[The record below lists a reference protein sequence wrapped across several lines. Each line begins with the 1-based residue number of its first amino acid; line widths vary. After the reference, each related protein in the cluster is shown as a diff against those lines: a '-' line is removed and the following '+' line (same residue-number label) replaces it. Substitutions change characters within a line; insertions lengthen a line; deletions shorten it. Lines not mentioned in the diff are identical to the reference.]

1 MTNKRQSPEAAV
13 SDYLWDRSGEVDPE
27 IVRLESMLG
36 SFKHDRRPQ
45 RQVARRFASS
55 SALRAAAVLA
65 FAIVGVWI
73 VAALQHSGRG
83 ERSTWE
89 VIALQGSPKIGSQS
103 LTSNSRLQLGQW
115 LETDRNS
122 QARVS
127 DSSIG
132 HVTIEPQSRV
142 RVVQS
147 NQTEHRLE
155 LARGKIEAF
164 IIAPPR
170 LFFVETPAATAVDL
184 GCHYNLSV
192 ENDGSGLLEVTL
204 GWVSFER
211 GGQESIV
218 PRGAMCKTR
227 KGVGPG
233 TPYYADASPR
243 LQRELER
250 FDFGGGG
257 EKSLEAVLKEAGS
270 HDDLTLWH
278 LLARVQS
285 ADRGRIFDRLASLV
299 PPPNGVSR
307 QSIVGGDVDAMKR
320 WRDAF
325 MWAPMPQK
333 LPRLDHD

>member
-1 MTNKRQSPEAAV
+1 
-13 SDYLWDRSGEVDPE
+13 
-27 IVRLESMLG
+27 
-36 SFKHDRRPQ
+36 
-45 RQVARRFASS
+45 
-55 SALRAAAVLA
+55 VLA

-73 VAALQHSGRG
+73 IAALQHSGGSRG
-83 ERSTWE
+83 IGESSTWE
-89 VIALQGSPKIGSQS
+89 VVALHGSPKIGSQS
-103 LTSNSRLQLGQW
+103 VAANSKLQLGQW

-122 QARVS
+122 QAKVF

-132 HVTIEPQSRV
+132 HVTVEPQSRV
-142 RVVQS
+142 RVVRS

-192 ENDGSGLLEVTL
+192 DNDGSGLLEVTL
-204 GWVSFER
+204 GWVSFEHS
-211 GGQESIV
+211 GQESIV

-227 KGVGPG
+227 KGIGPG
-233 TPYYADASPR
+233 TPYYADTSPR

-250 FDFGGGG
+250 FDFESGG
-257 EKSLEAVLKEAGS
+257 ETSLQAVMAEAGP

-278 LLARVQS
+278 LLARAQS

-299 PPPNGVSR
+299 PPPDGVSR
-307 QSIVGGDVDAMKR
+307 QSIIDGDANALKR

-333 LPRLDHD
+333 LPQFDQD